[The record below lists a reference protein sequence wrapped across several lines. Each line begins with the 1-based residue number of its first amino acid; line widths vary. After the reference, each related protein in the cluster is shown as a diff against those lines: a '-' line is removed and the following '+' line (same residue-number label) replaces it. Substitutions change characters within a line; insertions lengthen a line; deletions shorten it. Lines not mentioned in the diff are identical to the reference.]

1 MVFTK
6 NRASIT
12 HSDFLRSSL
21 DTTGR
26 GVSSDEVI
34 TWIRQRNGEI
44 GVEVN
49 PIPLASM
56 AKWKTEADTGNL
68 VHESGKFFSIEGVSV
83 KTSMGEVKAW
93 SQPIIH
99 QPEVGI
105 LGLLARKIDGVY
117 HFLIQAKIEPGNVNC
132 VQLSPT
138 LQATRSNFTRAHQG
152 KAPHFLDYFQNE
164 AHRALVD
171 LLQSEQGA
179 RFFRKRNR
187 NMIIEVNDSVPD
199 HEDFRWLTLGQIKK
213 LMEQPNLVNMDTRTV
228 LSGVAYGSLSE
239 QAANSL
245 KVLAPFAMDG
255 FGEAVFLSHVVDDQ
269 ALHRHEE
276 IMSWLVGLK
285 ATYDVQSNLIPLA
298 QVEGWTRDE
307 MRIRHEE
314 GKYFEVIGV
323 DVAITNREVSR
334 WCQPLIK
341 PVQEGICALV
351 AKKIDGALHFLLQA
365 KLEAG
370 NLDIVELAPTVQC
383 ITGNYRPGKNEY
395 QVPYLDY
402 VLQATPSQIRHDVL
416 LSEEGGRFFHSQNRY
431 MVIEAGANFPDQLP
445 DNYCWMTLNQIM
457 RFMYFNNFLNIE
469 VRSLISML
477 SLTS

>member
-1 MVFTK
+1 MK
-6 NRASIT
+6 NQASIT
-12 HSDFLRSSL
+12 HADFLRSSL

-26 GVSSDEVI
+26 CISSDEVI
-34 TWIRQRNGEI
+34 AWIAQRNREV

-49 PIPLASM
+49 SIPLDSM
-56 AKWKTEADTGNL
+56 AKWKTDPGTGNL
-68 VHESGKFFSIEGVSV
+68 MHDSGKFFSIEGVQV
-83 KTSMGEVKAW
+83 QTTMGDVKAW

-105 LGLLARKIDGVY
+105 LGFLARKIDGVY

-152 KAPHFLDYFQNE
+152 KAPQFLDYFQDE
-164 AHRALVD
+164 SRDVLVD
-171 LLQSEQGA
+171 LLQSEQGG

-187 NMIIEVNDSVPD
+187 NMIIEADESVPD
-199 HEDFRWLTLGQIKK
+199 HADFRWLTLGQIKK
-213 LMEQPNLVNMDTRTV
+213 LMELPNLVNMDTRTV
-228 LSGVAYGSLSE
+228 LSGISYGSVSK

-245 KVLAPFAMDG
+245 KVLAPYAMGG

-285 ATYDVQSNLIPLA
+285 ATYDVQSNLIPLF
-298 QVEGWTRDE
+298 QVENWTRDA
-307 MRIRHEE
+307 MSIRHED
-314 GKYFEVIGV
+314 GKYFEVVGV

-351 AKKIDGALHFLLQA
+351 AKKFDGTLHFLLQA

-383 ITGNYRPGKNEY
+383 ITGNYRPGQNEY
-395 QVPYLDY
+395 QVPFLEH
-402 VLQATPSQIRHDVL
+402 VLQAHPSQIRHDVI

-431 MVIEAGANFPDQLP
+431 MVIEAGADFPEQLP
-445 DNYCWMTLNQIM
+445 NNYCWMTLNQIM
-457 RFMYFNNFLNIE
+457 RFMVFNNFLNIE

-477 SLTS
+477 SLV